1 MFSRYHGIVVTLHVL
16 LIILV
21 VVAALES
28 PASSSCG
35 LRPIH
40 VYPGTSTPG
49 KS

>member
-28 PASSSCG
+28 PASSSYMDSARSTC
-35 LRPIH
+35 
-40 VYPGTSTPG
+40 TSTPG